1 MKDDP
6 FNRLFPPDLSVET
19 VDILFEFLH
28 HLTDSFHEIY
38 ADQIQSL
45 MVRESF
51 KPIEPW
57 EPPEPPEEFDGSLD
71 DDVPF

>member
-1 MKDDP
+1 MKDDR

-28 HLTDSFHEIY
+28 QLTDSFDEIY
-38 ADQIQSL
+38 ADQIQRL
-45 MVRESF
+45 MIRESF
-51 KPIEPW
+51 KPPEPW
-57 EPPEPPEEFDGSLD
+57 ESPDEFEGSFD